1 MTTSEREL
9 PFYELYAIRYASSA
23 RTRKENLVGSD
34 PDPDAPMPIDY
45 FVWAV
50 KGPEGIWVVD
60 TGFMQP
66 AAARR
71 QRPMERTPAE
81 GLALIGIDAASVRDV
96 VLTHVHWDHAGGQDQ
111 FPNARFHIQDREL
124 SYAAGPCM
132 CDTRLN
138 GGFEPGD
145 IMKLIENLF
154 ARRLVFH
161 DGDATL
167 APGLTLHRIGGHTAG
182 MMVVRAHTRRGWMVL
197 ASDATHFYENLAT
210 DRPFPFFCDLRGVHA
225 GFRRLRQLADGEA
238 LIIPGHDPLV
248 LQRHPAP
255 EKRLEGIVAR
265 LD

>member
-1 MTTSEREL
+1 MNDL
-9 PFYELYAIRYASSA
+9 PCYELYAVRYATSP
-23 RTRKENLVGSD
+23 RTRKDNLLGAD
-34 PDPDAPMPIDY
+34 PNPDAPMPIDY

-50 KGPEGIWVVD
+50 KSPDRSWVID

-66 AAARR
+66 AASRR

-81 GLALIGIDAASVRDV
+81 GLALIGIDASRVEDV
-96 VLTHVHWDHAGGQDQ
+96 VLTHVHWDHAGGQDM
-111 FPNARFHIQDREL
+111 FANARFHIQDREL

-132 CDTRLN
+132 CDARLN
-138 GGFEPGD
+138 AGFEPGD
-145 IMKLIENLF
+145 IMRLIENLF
-154 ARRLVFH
+154 AHRLVFH

-167 APGLTLHRIGGHTAG
+167 APGLTLHRVGGHTAG

-197 ASDATHFYENLAT
+197 ASDATHFYENLT
-210 DRPFPFFCDLRGVHA
+210 SDRPFPFFCDLRGVHA
-225 GFRRLRQLADGEA
+225 GFRRLRQLADAED

-255 EKRLEGIVAR
+255 EPRLEGIVAR